1 MKRQLLNF
9 FSAFSAFEEQNEIVK
24 HVLCDRSN
32 QDLYPIF
39 QYIDK
44 FEKGYLD
51 KNDIK
56 SILSPQ
62 SLSDFD
68 SLELAQSWS
77 KSPSGHISYKDFIF
91 FILPLNYYP
100 KPINPNSQGIPH
112 DLKYSIQRV
121 FQKELEF
128 LQNFSDIVSKFKNQ
142 VKKSLV
148 ITFDLVSKGQ
158 NTFNRD
164 ELQSFLNDNGVRVS
178 ESLVFAMFRRM
189 DKDSDGVVS
198 ISDFVDCFNKEKE
211 FENLKAS
218 KSLKGLTDETR
229 ETISCTGR
237 NSQRLLKSAE
247 KSLKKLM
254 KGFIQQEKELDKYR
268 EAICFRADFTI
279 KAVFSL
285 FDKKKR
291 QTVSELDFERGL
303 REFNIR
309 TSANNIFLI
318 YRHYDCNNDGL
329 LTYLNFTE
337 ILSPRSQVHKNL
349 LNSRGPFQLSQE
361 TKSILTQIFLLIIEL
376 EQNADRL
383 RKQLSSQNC
392 TLIELF
398 RIIDKSGT
406 GIATINEFREVL
418 KQYKIQPTINDLSS
432 LVSRFDSN
440 KDGRVT
446 FSEFFEQV
454 TPKVSRL
461 EF

>member
-24 HVLCDRSN
+24 HVLCDRSS

-39 QYIDK
+39 EYIDQS
-44 FEKGYLD
+44 EKGYID

-56 SILSPQ
+56 RILSP
-62 SLSDFD
+62 LSPLD
-68 SLELAQSWS
+68 SDYIELTQSWS
-77 KSPSGHISYKDFIF
+77 KSFSGHISYKDFIF

-100 KPINPNSQGIPH
+100 KPINPNNQGIPH
-112 DLKYSIQRV
+112 DIKYSIQRV

-128 LQNFSDIVSKFKNQ
+128 LQNFSGIALKFKNQ

-148 ITFDLVSKGQ
+148 STFDLISKGQ
-158 NTFNRD
+158 NSFNRD
-164 ELQSFLNDNGVRVS
+164 ELQSFLKDNGVRVS

-189 DKDSDGVVS
+189 DKDGDGVVS
-198 ISDFVDCFNKEKE
+198 ISDFVDCFSKEKE
-211 FENLKAS
+211 FENLKSS
-218 KSLKGLTDETR
+218 KSVKGLNDETR
-229 ETISCTGR
+229 ETISCSGR
-237 NSQRLLKSAE
+237 NSQRFLKDAE

-254 KGFIQQEKELDKYR
+254 KGLIQQEKELDRYR

-291 QTVSELDFERGL
+291 QTVSDLEFERGL
-303 REFNIR
+303 REFNIK

-329 LTYLNFTE
+329 LTFSNFLE

-349 LNSRGPFQLSQE
+349 LNNRGTFQLSQE
-361 TKSILTQIFLLIIEL
+361 TKSLLTQIFLLVIEL

-383 RKQLSSQNC
+383 RKQLSSKNC

-406 GIATINEFREVL
+406 GVATINEFREVL
-418 KQYKIQPTINDLSS
+418 KQYRIQPTINDLNS

-440 KDGRVT
+440 RDGKVT
-446 FSEFFEQV
+446 FTEFFEQV